1 MTLSRRWAW
10 FLVAFAAW
18 NAFVW
23 VTFVRNVFPD
33 HHWDSFFVVHLAI
46 GGVTTAGGLVAGWLG
61 LRALVAS
68 RRRAGRSAS
77 ASRNRPEASGLS

>member
-1 MTLSRRWAW
+1 MTLSRRAGW

-33 HHWDSFFVVHLAI
+33 HHWDSFFLVHLAI
-46 GGVTTAGGLVAGWLG
+46 GGVTTAGGLVVGWFG
-61 LRALVAS
+61 VRAL
-68 RRRAGRSAS
+68 RSARGGRTADAS
-77 ASRNRPEASGLS
+77 AARNPSRSPGLS

>member
-1 MTLSRRWAW
+1 MILNRRWAW

-23 VTFVRNVFPD
+23 ITFVRNVFPD

-46 GGVTTAGGLVAGWLG
+46 GGLTTAGGLVAGWLG
-61 LRALVAS
+61 LRALLAA
-68 RRRAGRSAS
+68 R
-77 ASRNRPEASGLS
+77 RNRSEATGLS

>member
-1 MTLSRRWAW
+1 MTLNRGWAW

-23 VTFVRNVFPD
+23 ITFVRNVFPD

-46 GGVTTAGGLVAGWLG
+46 GGLTTAGGLVAGWLG
-61 LRALVAS
+61 LRALLVS
-68 RRRAGRSAS
+68 RRNRA
-77 ASRNRPEASGLS
+77 EVSGLS